1 MKKWQNRDNI
11 FLHPSNNP
19 HKRPPRLSRVPDMVC
34 VCVYGGGD
42 LYGQRW
48 RRRDPNMVCVRLRL
62 QIIYARSV
70 NNL

>member
-34 VCVYGGGD
+34 VCVC
-42 LYGQRW
+42 
-48 RRRDPNMVCVRLRL
+48 MVAATFMVKDGEEGI
-62 QIIYARSV
+62 QIWYV
-70 NNL
+70 FG